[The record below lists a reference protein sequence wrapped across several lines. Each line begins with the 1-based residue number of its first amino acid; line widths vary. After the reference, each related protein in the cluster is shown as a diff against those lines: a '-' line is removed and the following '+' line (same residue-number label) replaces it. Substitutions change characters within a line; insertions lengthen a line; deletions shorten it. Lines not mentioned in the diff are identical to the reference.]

1 MALKIVSS
9 LFLGT
14 LVLYCCP
21 LTQTKGQPVY
31 IKAEKSNVI
40 LLDENYFEVSENKK
54 KLFFTFGM
62 DHLVEL
68 NLFTHTKEKDKER
81 IIDKIEANKI
91 KFSSIESL
99 NSALKA
105 NGFWDNPN
113 DYFKEIY
120 IVFFKENST
129 IIYEVCWEKYTVLE

>member
-62 DHLVEL
+62 DHLEEL

>member
-62 DHLVEL
+62 DHLEEL
-68 NLFTHTKEKDKER
+68 NMFTHTKEKDKER

>member
-9 LFLGT
+9 LFLGI

-62 DHLVEL
+62 DHLEEL
-68 NLFTHTKEKDKER
+68 NMFTHTKEKDKER

>member
-62 DHLVEL
+62 DHLEEL

-129 IIYEVCWEKYTVLE
+129 IIYEVFWEKYTVLE

>member
-62 DHLVEL
+62 DHLEEL
-68 NLFTHTKEKDKER
+68 NMFTHTKEKDKER
-81 IIDKIEANKI
+81 IINKIEANKI